1 MKSENK
7 VQYVKNRCKG
17 GNSMRKQYIDNLRC
31 VTVVLVVLYHVIYMF
46 NGVLTEGVIGPFM
59 EHQWWDA
66 FQYILYPWFML
77 LLFVISGMCSRYYLE
92 NHSDREFL
100 KSRTAKLLVP
110 STLGILTFHWITGFF
125 NMAFSGA
132 FKQMPAIPGPILWL
146 IMSVSGTGVLW
157 YIQVL
162 WILSVL
168 LILVRKLDKDRFY
181 RICGK
186 CPVPLIAAF
195 VIPLFGAAQILN
207 APVICVYRFG
217 IYGLGFLIGYFVFSH
232 DEVME
237 KLEKGW
243 AIYCGLAVC
252 LAGIYVFVY
261 FGEDYA
267 VPPVRDTALSIVF
280 AWTTVLAML
289 TLFKRYFDKKTKLLS
304 FLSRRSFGLYVFHY
318 TFIAAAAYL
327 MHIYG
332 NVPALLQYLICAVSA
347 FVGSYLL
354 EEIVSRIPVLRF
366 LVLGIKKKK
375 DDDHV

>member
-1 MKSENK
+1 
-7 VQYVKNRCKG
+7 
-17 GNSMRKQYIDNLRC
+17 MRKQYIDNLRC